1 MVGEDF
7 KRLKENDSAETLKKL
22 QRAAAFSVSVEKG
35 SHYRTRVFDCL
46 HLVTD
51 GDIMREC
58 MNEVVGAELCG
69 SIFCDRCRERR
80 QNSIFSTFKD
90 YTVKEFGDD
99 EDAARERLRFV
110 SVLHSLVAIE
120 DLQTM
125 GAAYASIETVKTAV
139 SDMKSILA
147 LVKKKAQR
155 KHNADIWLRG
165 GVHIE
170 LIDFNMFLLAET
182 FGKGTVKTDTINSF
196 IRKYAAESKFS
207 TQNGKFFLVHFHA
220 LADKKDLSD
229 LEFKRLFKERWSLT
243 EKQVHIQRTWTMIK
257 SRFGETVQSLNDGL
271 LGMARYCFNGSNGRL
286 TYAQNWGA
294 GSVVF
299 KTGESVDAKG
309 HIVGF
314 AEEVMGR
321 DADERLS
328 VGDIAL
334 LVEVHNQV
342 SGDSHKGLLVAI
354 Y

>member
-1 MVGEDF
+1 
-7 KRLKENDSAETLKKL
+7 
-22 QRAAAFSVSVEKG
+22 
-35 SHYRTRVFDCL
+35 
-46 HLVTD
+46 
-51 GDIMREC
+51 
-58 MNEVVGAELCG
+58 
-69 SIFCDRCRERR
+69 
-80 QNSIFSTFKD
+80 
-90 YTVKEFGDD
+90 
-99 EDAARERLRFV
+99 
-110 SVLHSLVAIE
+110 
-120 DLQTM
+120 
-125 GAAYASIETVKTAV
+125 
-139 SDMKSILA
+139 
-147 LVKKKAQR
+147 
-155 KHNADIWLRG
+155 
-165 GVHIE
+165 
-170 LIDFNMFLLAET
+170 MFLLAEA

-196 IRKYAAESKFS
+196 IRKYAAESRFS
-207 TQNGKFFLVHFHA
+207 TQSGKFFLVHFHA

-229 LEFKRLFKERWSLT
+229 WEFKRLFKERWSLT
-243 EKQVHIQRTWTMIK
+243 EKQVHIQRTWTMVK

-328 VGDIAL
+328 VGDVAL